1 MDPRIE
7 LFSQARKRRHPLP
20 FEDTRDFA
28 LQRTQP
34 LSDCRRS
41 VINMRQS
48 PLEIVHY
55 IEELYDDSA
64 NAGTLNGNV
73 FSEIENLTGGTQADT
88 FIFGAAGSL
97 SGTINGGSLTGI
109 VDTLDFSAKSGPI
122 DVNLA
127 TRTANDLGSFTLI
140 ESIIGTSAPGTA
152 LARTKREVAR

>member
-64 NAGTLNGNV
+64 NAGTLHAQAV
-73 FSEIENLTGGTQADT
+73 ALDPAPKVIEIGERAQKRLVLAAQLLVEPRYLILVGSISACGVISIRSFHVSSSIACRVRRYA
-88 FIFGAAGSL
+88 GARAAP
-97 SGTINGGSLTGI
+97 
-109 VDTLDFSAKSGPI
+109 V
-122 DVNLA
+122 
-127 TRTANDLGSFTLI
+127 ANSFRF
-140 ESIIGTSAPGTA
+140 A
-152 LARTKREVAR
+152 